1 MPRAIHERRARAAS
15 SSQFKNGLRLAWAAP
30 RPRDAR
36 REPTKELVRR
46 GARAERILVLSA
58 KDRPCRAAESYGMA
72 TAFLGGGEDDYV
84 GLDEAWDPAL

>member
-1 MPRAIHERRARAAS
+1 MHSPSWKRCAV
-15 SSQFKNGLRLAWAAP
+15 
-30 RPRDAR
+30 D
-36 REPTKELVRR
+36 ELVRR

-84 GLDEAWDPAL
+84 GLDEASRWDPAL

>member
-1 MPRAIHERRARAAS
+1 LKVKI
-15 SSQFKNGLRLAWAAP
+15 L
-30 RPRDAR
+30 
-36 REPTKELVRR
+36 KELVRR